1 MGIQKNIIENGV
13 HYLSGIGS
21 TTYHD
26 DWNNEDI
33 DVELFCIDGV
43 IYGAYIDPNDGYR
56 SYGRI
61 TAATDIPNCKCQFTF
76 PPQKVIV
83 ENIHTNIEYECGFTA
98 DVYKLL
104 IKDAILDKEVLVVGT
119 DYSDEY
125 YPCAIFNYQPM
136 NLYANVEKSAKGFVS

>member
-1 MGIQKNIIENGV
+1 MAVQANIIEDGV

-33 DVELFCIDGV
+33 DVELFCIDDV
-43 IYGAYIDPNDGYR
+43 IYGAYIDPEDGYR

-61 TAATDIPNCKCQFTF
+61 TAATDIADCKCQFTF

-83 ENIHTNIEYECGFTA
+83 ENVHTKI
-98 DVYKLL
+98 D
-104 IKDAILDKEVLVVGT
+104 
-119 DYSDEY
+119 DEY
-125 YPCAIFNYQPM
+125 
-136 NLYANVEKSAKGFVS
+136 V

>member
-1 MGIQKNIIENGV
+1 MAVQANLIENGV

-33 DVELFCIDGV
+33 DVELFCIDDV
-43 IYGAYIDPNDGYR
+43 IYGAYIDPEDGQR

-61 TAATDIPNCKCQFTF
+61 TAATDIADCKCQFTF

-83 ENIHTNIEYECGFTA
+83 ENVHTKIEDEYGIATDA
-98 DVYKLL
+98 YKLV
-104 IKDAILDKEVLVVGT
+104 IKDAILNKEVLVVGT
-119 DYSDEY
+119 DYSDDY

-136 NLYANVEKSAKGFVS
+136 NLYANVEKSVKGFVS

>member
-1 MGIQKNIIENGV
+1 MAIQANVIEDGV

-26 DWNNEDI
+26 EWNNEYI
-33 DVELFCIDGV
+33 DVELFCIDDV
-43 IYGAYIDPNDGYR
+43 VYGAYIDPDDGYR
-56 SYGRI
+56 SYGKI
-61 TAATDIPNCKCQFTF
+61 TAATDIADCKCQFTF

-83 ENIHTNIEYECGFTA
+83 ENVHTKIEDEFGIT
-98 DVYKLL
+98 
-104 IKDAILDKEVLVVGT
+104 KDAILDKEVLVVGT
-119 DYSDEY
+119 DYSDDW